1 MRPKL
6 HRRSSA
12 NRAADGWAGGP
23 ASNDAEPSHF
33 QDGVVR
39 RWRALPSG
47 APGVGDVPRTALLP
61 FFQRTEVPTGCP
73 CHAQEYA
80 EYHPEPGRCRAGV
93 GRAAGCTLRVL
104 RGTLRCM
111 LLAATRQRP
120 AVARGGNPRAHG
132 NAEQQYSPATA
143 WSGSGGTLRRA
154 SRVAR
159 GCARWQAVPSCAGAQ
174 CPPTDLTGRRLGY
187 HEPCSSRA

>member
-12 NRAADGWAGGP
+12 KRAADGWAGGP

-80 EYHPEPGRCRAGV
+80 EYHPEPGRCRAG
-93 GRAAGCTLRVL
+93 RRLHAARSAWYAVLHATGCHAAEARS
-104 RGTLRCM
+104 GT
-111 LLAATRQRP
+111 
-120 AVARGGNPRAHG
+120 GGNPRAHG

-159 GCARWQAVPSCAGAQ
+159 GCARWQAVPSRAGAQ
-174 CPPTDLTGRRLGY
+174 SPPTDLTGRRLGY